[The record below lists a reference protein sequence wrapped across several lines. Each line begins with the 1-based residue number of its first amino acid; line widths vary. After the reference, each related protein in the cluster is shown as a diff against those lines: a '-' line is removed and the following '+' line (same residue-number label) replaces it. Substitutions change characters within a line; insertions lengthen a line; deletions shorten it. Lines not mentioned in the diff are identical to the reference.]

1 MSDGSFQ
8 PVRIWSI
15 TKKGGDCVS
24 TFTIILIVGVVVGIG
39 SMLAMV
45 LLTGKKKK

>member
-1 MSDGSFQ
+1 M
-8 PVRIWSI
+8 
-15 TKKGGDCVS
+15 S
-24 TFTIILIVGVVVGIG
+24 TFTIILIVGVIVGIG